1 MPSNDDLYQDE
12 HRHIR
17 TYNGNRFYLFSNDTS
32 AIQLTDITRALSH
45 TSRFSGMTSR
55 FYSVAEHSIL
65 VGHLVA
71 LRTGNP
77 NTVLQALMH
86 DAPEAYLTD
95 IPSPFKGALQN
106 YRDLEDGVWKRIAT
120 KYNLAVGMAP
130 LVKTMDWVALF
141 AEAMELQP
149 MSEVRTWTNFDIY
162 GQTAVDQLQHGEGI
176 PRLTHE
182 QAASKL
188 YTLIR
193 RFLLKCDYKGDMR

>member
-12 HRHIR
+12 NRHIR
-17 TYNGNRFYLFSNDTS
+17 TYSGNKFYLFSKDTS

-71 LRTGNP
+71 RITSNP

-95 IPSPFKGALQN
+95 IPSPFKGALKN
-106 YRDLEDGVWKRIAT
+106 FRTLEDNVWERIAT
-120 KYNLAVGMAP
+120 KYNLAVGMDP
-130 LVKTMDWVALF
+130 LIKTMDWVALF

-149 MSEVRTWTNFDIY
+149 MSEVRTWTNFEIY
-162 GQTAVDQLQHGEGI
+162 GQTAVDQLELGAGI

-188 YTLIR
+188 YNLIR
-193 RFLLKCDYKGDMR
+193 QYLIKCDYAGDMR